1 MTDRA
6 EMQAGSRAVS
16 GAGAKSGPQS
26 WTESRWYVAQT
37 RPGAE
42 TKALFHLER
51 QGFEVYLPRYLRRVS
66 HARRISWQ
74 PRPLFPCYLFVTTS
88 PAQQRWRSINSTVGV
103 AHLICD
109 DRGPVPVPPGI
120 VEGIR
125 DAEDDRGLIM
135 TGRKVPFDPGAEV
148 QVTSGPFAGHV
159 GWFDCATDDERVVI
173 LLDVLGRRVKAK
185 VKLDAITANA

>member
-1 MTDRA
+1 MTETA
-6 EMQAGSRAVS
+6 E
-16 GAGAKSGPQS
+16 S
-26 WTESRWYVAQT
+26 WTETRWYVAQT

-74 PRPLFPCYLFVTTS
+74 PRPLFPSYLFVTTS
-88 PAQQRWRSINSTVGV
+88 PAQQRWRSINSTVGI

-125 DAEDDRGLIM
+125 RAEDDRGLVM
-135 TGRKVPFDPGAEV
+135 TGRKVPFAKGAEV
-148 QVTSGPFAGHV
+148 QIMTGPFADHIGR
-159 GWFDCATDDERVVI
+159 FECATDEERVVI
-173 LLDVLGRRVKAK
+173 LLDLLGRQVRVRVKPES
-185 VKLDAITANA
+185 ITAVA

>member
-1 MTDRA
+1 MTETA
-6 EMQAGSRAVS
+6 E
-16 GAGAKSGPQS
+16 S
-26 WTESRWYVAQT
+26 WTETRWYVAQT

-74 PRPLFPCYLFVTTS
+74 PRPLFPSYLFVTTS
-88 PAQQRWRSINSTVGV
+88 PAQQRWRSINSTVGI

-125 DAEDDRGLIM
+125 RAEDDRGPQGAVREGRRGSDHDGAVRRPYRPFRM
-135 TGRKVPFDPGAEV
+135 RHRRGTGRDPARP
-148 QVTSGPFAGHV
+148 SGPAG
-159 GWFDCATDDERVVI
+159 ASQS
-173 LLDVLGRRVKAK
+173 
-185 VKLDAITANA
+185 